1 MGDYD
6 DSITVGV
13 PPRTLFAYLSD
24 VRNLPRYLPRMTE
37 AVPEGGDRVAVTAH
51 IEPDGQPERDV
62 HGEAWVRVIAEGR
75 TLEWGAPGQ
84 HDYHGQL
91 DIAPGERDDES
102 TLTVRLHTDQAEGD
116 QIRRGLAETLA
127 GVRDTVEQAEET
139 GDQRGRDR
147 EPVGRS

>member
-6 DSITVGV
+6 DTITVRV

-51 IEPDGQPERDV
+51 IDPDEGPEQDV
-62 HGEAWVRVIAEGR
+62 HGEAWVHVITAGT
-75 TLEWGAPGQ
+75 TLEWGAPGP

-91 DIAPGERDDES
+91 EVGAGQGDDES
-102 TLTVRLHTDQAEGD
+102 TLTVRLHTEHVEGD
-116 QIRRGLAETLA
+116 QIRRGLVETLE
-127 GVRDTVEQAEET
+127 GIRDAVEQAGHRPT
-139 GDQRGRDR
+139 
-147 EPVGRS
+147 